1 MLQSK
6 MDWNKVY
13 RGEIDGIPVIIKFKG
28 IMRELLKGYPAFE
41 YFGIFES
48 HFGNKLGKD
57 IVKILEDDKLI
68 TVDRKGTQTSY
79 RLSKDGIDVAVS
91 LVNLD
96 YSEKMHQFTIAI
108 IVLTVLTLVAALFPN
123 MGSNF
128 VQWLMSHRIVA

>member
-108 IVLTVLTLVAALFPN
+108 IVLTVLTFLK
-123 MGSNF
+123 
-128 VQWLMSHRIVA
+128 QT

>member
-1 MLQSK
+1 MNWK
-6 MDWNKVY
+6 KVY
-13 RGEIDGIPVIIKFKG
+13 RGEIDGTPVIIRFKG

-68 TVDRKGTQTSY
+68 TVNRKGAQTSY

-108 IVLTVLTLVAALFPN
+108 IVLTALTLMAALFPN
-123 MGSNF
+123 MGPNF
-128 VQWLMSHRIVA
+128 VQWLISHGIVA